1 MKMIVAIIND
11 SHSDDVAQALLD
23 TDFRATRLA
32 STGGLLRGGTTTF
45 MVGVEDDQV
54 ESALKVI
61 RECIPDQ
68 DDPDKIQATMYVL
81 NIRDFERL

>member
-1 MKMIVAIIND
+1 
-11 SHSDDVAQALLD
+11 
-23 TDFRATRLA
+23 
-32 STGGLLRGGTTTF
+32 

>member
-11 SHSDDVAQALLD
+11 SHNDEVAQALLD

-61 RECIPDQ
+61 RECIPAKE
-68 DDPDKIQATMYVL
+68 DPEKAQATLYVL

>member
-11 SHSDDVAQALLD
+11 SHSDEVAQALLD
-23 TDFRATRLA
+23 TNYRATRLA

-45 MVGVEDDQV
+45 MVGIEDDQV

-61 RECIPDQ
+61 RENIPETEE
-68 DDPDKIQATMYVL
+68 PDKVQATIYVL